1 MAIKKALILSLED
14 EGVVICHRGTTTIY
28 PIQGPLPALAHI
40 LINEL
45 SDKPPRFNGRA
56 PKSSYLIL
64 QVDTINRSQRSIAF
78 GHDQPAEAKMLRS
91 LVCSRVLSNRSGS
104 GTRSLRAALC
114 IPGQSVQPVP
124 LNAIIFCVFLASL
137 A

>member
-28 PIQGPLPALAHI
+28 PIKGPLPALAHI

-45 SDKPPRFNGRA
+45 GDKPPRFNGRV

-64 QVDTINRSQRSIAF
+64 QVDTIKRSLWSIAF
-78 GHDQPAEAKMLRS
+78 GHDQSAEAKMLRS
-91 LVCSRVLSNRSGS
+91 LVCSRVLSNRSGN
-104 GTRSLRAALC
+104 GTRSIRVALC
-114 IPGQSVQPVP
+114 IPGKSVQPVP
-124 LNAIIFCVFLASL
+124 INAVIFVFDYC
-137 A
+137 